1 MSVHNTIAKGVFPRP
16 RVLMKKPPASN
27 IRELATHRASAPK
40 GNRDMIN
47 TLIELY
53 INRKIVNFTTVETAV
68 TRLASHTKSKPTQ
81 EKAVREHD
89 KLVSKYADA
98 LPQLDASRG
107 RSSRSAR
114 RC

>member
-1 MSVHNTIAKGVFPRP
+1 
-16 RVLMKKPPASN
+16 
-27 IRELATHRASAPK
+27 
-40 GNRDMIN
+40 MIN

-98 LPQLDASRG
+98 LPATGRIARQVLEKRKKVLSKVLSTFSSLDSFRVV
-107 RSSRSAR
+107 
-114 RC
+114 CVDLIDKVN